1 MSAPGFLL
9 SPRLRRHF
17 GEAQARRAA
26 LSKVSDEEWVS
37 RQLAAF
43 QLVWADA
50 RADVPY
56 YSDLV
61 AQGLAPKEIR
71 SWQDVRSIPVLSRQA
86 LQDDPGRF
94 VRRSRQPDNYMRTA
108 GSTGTPLK
116 IGMTQTERDLMRV
129 VKIAAWQEFG
139 YTASSRVFLMWG
151 HSHLLGTG
159 ARGTVNHL
167 KRTVAD
173 RLLGYRRVDAY
184 RLSPAICAE
193 YAEELIAFRPM
204 AFISYASALD
214 LFARYTRPYRD
225 RFRALGLR
233 FVLAT
238 AEPPPRPDTIARLED
253 LFGCPV
259 VEEYG
264 GAEFGQVAFKRGGR
278 EWFEVYHDLN
288 YLECTAAGPDDEGA
302 EPALV
307 TALYPRYVPLIRY
320 RVGDALAGAE
330 RLPNAHVRRFA
341 AIAGR
346 INDVITLD
354 GGDSIHSVAIFHCIH
369 QEDDVHSIQVV
380 LTDEGIEACLVA
392 SDGNRF
398 AMEERI
404 RRRLAQVHPSMAKV
418 RFRYVEDHE
427 TSRAGKRRWF
437 VDRRTTTPCV
447 ESPAS

>member
-17 GEAQARRAA
+17 GEAQARHAA
-26 LSKVSDEEWVS
+26 LSQVSDEEWVS
-37 RQLAAF
+37 RQLTAF
-43 QLVWADA
+43 QQVWADA
-50 RADVPY
+50 CADVPY
-56 YSDLV
+56 YGDLV
-61 AQGLAPKEIR
+61 AQGLAPREIR
-71 SWQDVRSIPVLSRQA
+71 SWPDVQSIPVLKREAFQNHP
-86 LQDDPGRF
+86 DRF

-139 YTASSRVFLMWG
+139 YTPSSRVFLMWG

-193 YAEELIAFRPM
+193 YAEALIAFRPM

-214 LFARYTRPYRD
+214 LFARYTLPYRE

-238 AEPPPRPDTIARLED
+238 AEPPPRPDTTSRLED

-264 GAEFGQVAFKRGGR
+264 GAEFGQVAFKRGR
-278 EWFEVYHDLN
+278 DPFEVYADLN
-288 YLECTAAGPDDEGA
+288 YLECTAGGPEDEGA
-302 EPALV
+302 EPVLV
-307 TALYPRYVPLIRY
+307 TALYPRYVPLVRY
-320 RVGDALAGAE
+320 RVGDALVGAE
-330 RLPNAHVRRFA
+330 RRANGHVGRFA
-341 AIAGR
+341 GVAGR
-346 INDVITLD
+346 INDVITLA

-369 QEDDVHSIQVV
+369 QEDAVHSIQVV
-380 LTDEGIEACLVA
+380 LTDDGIDACLVA
-392 SDGNRF
+392 DGGDR
-398 AMEERI
+398 AALEERI
-404 RRRLAQVHPSMAKV
+404 RRRLAQVHPSLALV
-418 RFRYVEDHE
+418 RFRYVDDHE
-427 TSRAGKRRWF
+427 TSRAGKRRWY

>member
-9 SPRLRRHF
+9 PRLRRQF

-26 LSKVSDEEWVS
+26 LSQVSDEEWVS
-37 RQLAAF
+37 RQLTAF
-43 QLVWADA
+43 QQVWADA
-50 RADVPY
+50 CADIPY
-56 YSDLV
+56 YGDLV
-61 AQGLAPKEIR
+61 AQGLAPKEIGG
-71 SWQDVRSIPVLSRQA
+71 WPDVRSIPILNRQA
-86 LQDDPGRF
+86 FQEHPEGF

-139 YTASSRVFLMWG
+139 YTPASRLFLMWG

-184 RLSPAICAE
+184 CLSPAICAE
-193 YAEELIAFRPM
+193 YAEALIAFRPM

-214 LFARYTRPYRD
+214 LFARYTLPYRE

-238 AEPPPRPDTIARLED
+238 AEPPPRPDTIARLEH

-264 GAEFGQVAFKRGGR
+264 GAEFGQVAFKRGRGP
-278 EWFEVYHDLN
+278 FEVYHDLN
-288 YLECTAAGPDDEGA
+288 YLEGTAAGPDDDGA

-330 RLPNAHVRRFA
+330 RLPNGHVRRFA
-341 AIAGR
+341 AVAGR
-346 INDVITLD
+346 INDVITLA

-369 QEDDVHSIQVV
+369 QEDGVHSIQVV
-380 LTDEGIEACLVA
+380 LSDDGIDACLVA
-392 SDGNRF
+392 GGGDRA

-404 RRRLAQVHPSMAKV
+404 RLRLAQVHPSLAQV
-418 RFRYVEDHE
+418 RFKYVEDHE
-427 TSRAGKRRWF
+427 TSRAGKRRWY

>member
-17 GEAQARRAA
+17 GEAEARRAA
-26 LSKVSDEEWVS
+26 LSKVSDEEWVG
-37 RQLAAF
+37 RQLTAF
-43 QLVWADA
+43 QQVWADA
-50 RADVPY
+50 CAEVPY
-56 YSDLV
+56 YGDLV
-61 AQGLAPKEIR
+61 AQGGAPRDIR
-71 SWQDVRSIPVLSRQA
+71 SWQDVRSIPVLNRQA
-86 LQDDPGRF
+86 FQEHPDRF
-94 VRRSRQPDNYMRTA
+94 LRRSRQPDNYMRTA

-139 YTASSRVFLMWG
+139 YTPASRVFLMWG

-159 ARGTVNHL
+159 ARGKVNHL

-193 YAEELIAFRPM
+193 YAEALIAFRPM

-214 LFARYTRPYRD
+214 LFARYTVQYRE

-259 VEEYG
+259 VQEYG
-264 GAEFGQVAFKRGGR
+264 GAEFGQVAFKRGR
-278 EWFEVYHDLN
+278 EPFEVYHDLN
-288 YLECTAAGPDDEGA
+288 YLECTAAGPGDEGA

-330 RLPNAHVRRFA
+330 RLPNGHVHRFA
-341 AIAGR
+341 AVAGR

-380 LTDEGIEACLVA
+380 LTDEGVDACLVA
-392 SDGNRF
+392 NQGDRP

-404 RRRLAQVHPSMAKV
+404 RRRLAQVHPSLAQV

-437 VDRRTTTPCV
+437 VDRRTPTPCV

>member
-1 MSAPGFLL
+1 MSSPGFLL
-9 SPRLRRHF
+9 SPRLRRQF
-17 GEAQARRAA
+17 GEAQDRRTA
-26 LSKVSDEEWVS
+26 LAQVTDEQWIS

-43 QLVWADA
+43 QQVWADA
-50 RADVPY
+50 CADVPY
-56 YSDLV
+56 YDDLV
-61 AQGLAPKEIR
+61 ARGSAPRQIR
-71 SWQDVRSIPVLSRQA
+71 TWQDVQSIPLLNRDAFQNS
-86 LQDDPGRF
+86 PERF

-139 YTASSRVFLMWG
+139 YTPASRVFLMWG

-184 RLSPAICAE
+184 RLSPEICAA

-214 LFARYTRPYRD
+214 LFARYTVQYRD

-238 AEPPPRPDTIARLED
+238 AEPPPRSDTIARLED

-264 GAEFGQVAFKRGGR
+264 GAEFGQVAFKRGR
-278 EWFEVYHDLN
+278 EPFEVYHDLN
-288 YLECTAAGPDDEGA
+288 YVECTAGAPDDDGA

-320 RVGDALAGAE
+320 RVGDALVGPE
-330 RLPNAHVRRFA
+330 RLSNGHVRRFTA
-341 AIAGR
+341 VAGR
-346 INDVITLD
+346 INDVITLP

-369 QEDDVHSIQVV
+369 QEDAVHSIQVV

-392 SDGNRF
+392 DAGDRTPL
-398 AMEERI
+398 EERI
-404 RRRLAQVHPSMAKV
+404 RRRLEQVHPSLAQV

-427 TSRAGKRRWF
+427 TSRAGKRRWY
-437 VDRRTTTPCV
+437 VDRRSVTLCV

>member
-1 MSAPGFLL
+1 MSAPGFLF

-26 LSKVSDEEWVS
+26 LQVSDDEWVT
-37 RQLAAF
+37 RQLTAF
-43 QLVWADA
+43 QSVWADA
-50 RADVPY
+50 CADIPHY
-56 YSDLV
+56 GDLV
-61 AQGLAPKEIR
+61 ATGSAPKEIR
-71 SWQDVRSIPVLSRQA
+71 SWQDVRSIPVLNREA
-86 LQDDPGRF
+86 LQNHPESF

-139 YTASSRVFLMWG
+139 YTPASRVFLMWG

-184 RLSPAICAE
+184 RLSPEICGR

-204 AFISYASALD
+204 AFLSYASALD
-214 LFARYTRPYRD
+214 LFARYTMPYRE

-238 AEPPPRPDTIARLED
+238 AEPPPRPDTISRLED

-264 GAEFGQVAFKRGGR
+264 GAEFGQVAFKRGR
-278 EWFEVYHDLN
+278 EPFEVYHDLN
-288 YLECTAAGPDDEGA
+288 YLEGTATGPDDDGA

-330 RLPNAHVRRFA
+330 RLANGHVRRFTGV
-341 AIAGR
+341 AGR
-346 INDVITLD
+346 INDVITLA

-380 LTDEGIEACLVA
+380 LTDEGIDACLVA
-392 SDGNRF
+392 NNGDRA
-398 AMEERI
+398 AMEERM
-404 RRRLAQVHPSMAKV
+404 RRRLAQVHPSLAQV

-427 TSRAGKRRWF
+427 TSRAGKRRWY
-437 VDRRTTTPCV
+437 VDRRTTPCV
-447 ESPAS
+447 ASPAS